1 MDHKLLKRF
10 SINDCDKSRHA
21 LSKLFSFGY
30 DLGAYEEIEA
40 FLGGFNSESARSLL
54 PQFVAPG
61 GVCAAVLGSPN
72 SDYDLREM
80 VADVLHDQG
89 ESDVVAAL
97 DDLASCL
104 ELETSTMLE
113 SLIARWAFRD
123 LLMAEIAEA
132 FEWFG
137 DVEYEIWKSH
147 ISRVKSVDRSL
158 SQTPRLEWHTAPS
171 GEAITRDD
179 YYDDWLEIRRRSV
192 SATDA
197 RKLIKLNGLPSLQV
211 ASLLR
216 EKSGDQA
223 EVSHWAFERGI
234 EREPII
240 AHWVTRNF
248 PEYRFEASS
257 RLFKAAIARHVATP
271 DMIGIDTVCEIKVS
285 SKPLAQIRNT
295 YSDQVQW
302 QLYVTGASKALFVV
316 ENRYSEGI
324 EYLWIPRDESRIRAL
339 VRAADAFLLSLDENL
354 RN

>member
-1 MDHKLLKRF
+1 MDYEILGRF
-10 SINDCDKSRHA
+10 FIRDCEKSRQA
-21 LSKLFSFGY
+21 LSKLISFGY
-30 DLGAYEEIEA
+30 DLGAYGEIED
-40 FLGGFNSESARSLL
+40 FLCRFDAEVARILM
-54 PQFVAPG
+54 PQLVAPG
-61 GVCAAVLGSPN
+61 GVLVAVLGSPN
-72 SDYDLREM
+72 SDFDLREM
-80 VADVLHDQG
+80 VAEVLRDQG
-89 ESDVVAAL
+89 ETDVLAAIQS
-97 DDLASCL
+97 LASCL
-104 ELETSTMLE
+104 EIETSTTLE
-113 SLIARWAFRD
+113 SVIARWAFKD

-137 DVEYEIWKSH
+137 DVDYENWKSH
-147 ISRVKSVDRSL
+147 ISRVKSVERSL
-158 SQTPRLEWHTAPS
+158 SQTPRLDWHTAPN

-197 RKLIKLNGLPSLQV
+197 RKLIKQNGLPSLQV
-211 ASLLR
+211 ASLLK
-216 EKSGDQA
+216 EKSEQQA
-223 EVSHWAFERGI
+223 EFSHWAFERGI

-240 AHWVTRNF
+240 ADWVTRNF

-257 RLFKAAIARHVATP
+257 RLYKAAISRHVATP

-324 EYLWIPRDESRIRAL
+324 EYMWIPRDESRIKAL

-354 RN
+354 